1 MGALI
6 IGIVLLAAGGLARFW
21 VGRRKFHRRNAAG
34 LEEFQSY
41 GGALA
46 TQGLER
52 LASIAGVVLI
62 LFGLMLIATFF
73 FRPN

>member
-6 IGIVLLAAGGLARFW
+6 VGIVLLAAGGFARLW
-21 VGRRKFHRRNAAG
+21 VGRRRFHRRNAAG
-34 LEEFQSY
+34 VEEFQSY

-46 TQGLER
+46 TQGIEK

-62 LFGLMLIATFF
+62 LLGLMLIATFL